1 MRTGTLCFKSGYL
14 LSTIHFLA
22 VESLAFVDN
31 NPGLFIRVAR
41 KQIVITDSSGL
52 KAATNGTYHQPESI
66 R

>member
-1 MRTGTLCFKSGYL
+1 LFQVWL
-14 LSTIHFLA
+14 PVIHNSFFGS